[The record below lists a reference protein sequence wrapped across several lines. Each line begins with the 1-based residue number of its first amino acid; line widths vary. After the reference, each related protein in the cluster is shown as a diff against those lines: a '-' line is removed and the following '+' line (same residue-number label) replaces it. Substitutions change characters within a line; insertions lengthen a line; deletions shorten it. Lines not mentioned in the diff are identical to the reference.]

1 MGLIAP
7 LAALFGLE
15 LENVAARARAAAI
28 LYGLMALFL
37 LAAAL
42 FLTVAAYLALADLF
56 SPVIAALILS
66 GGFLLL
72 ALALYLGTLI
82 GKGQKKRQLVERRR
96 SSESSAFLTTAAL
109 TALPVF
115 LKSPLV
121 VKLGLPAA
129 AIAAIALLRENQGE
143 D

>member
-15 LENVAARARAAAI
+15 VENVVARARAAAI

-37 LAAAL
+37 LAAAV
-42 FLTVAAYLALADLF
+42 FLTIAGYLALADLF
-56 SPVIAALILS
+56 SPIVAALIIS
-66 GGFLLL
+66 GIFLLL
-72 ALALYLGTLI
+72 ALAVYIGTLL
-82 GKGQKKRQLVERRR
+82 GKGQKRRDLAERRK

-115 LKSPLV
+115 LRSPMI
-121 VKLGLPAA
+121 VKLGIPAA
-129 AIAAIALLRENQGE
+129 AIATLALLRENHR
-143 D
+143 DD

>member
-15 LENVAARARAAAI
+15 LEDVAARAKAAAI
-28 LYGLMALFL
+28 LYGLMGLFL
-37 LAAAL
+37 LAGVI
-42 FLTVAAYLALADLF
+42 FLTIAGYIALADLF
-56 SPVIAALILS
+56 SPLIAALILS
-66 GGFLLL
+66 GVFLLL
-72 ALALYLGTLI
+72 ALALYLGTLLS
-82 GKGQKKRQLVERRR
+82 KGRQRRALVERRR

-115 LKSPLV
+115 LKSPLI

-129 AIAAIALLRENQGE
+129 AITAIALLRENSRDE
-143 D
+143 

>member
-15 LENVAARARAAAI
+15 LEDVAARAKAAAI
-28 LYGLMALFL
+28 LYGLMGLFL
-37 LAAAL
+37 LAAVI
-42 FLTVAAYLALADLF
+42 FLTVAGYIALADLF
-56 SPVIAALILS
+56 SPLIAALILS
-66 GGFLLL
+66 GVFLLL
-72 ALALYLGTLI
+72 ALALYLGTLLS
-82 GKGQKKRQLVERRR
+82 KGRQRRALVERRR

-115 LKSPLV
+115 LKSPMI

-129 AIAAIALLRENQGE
+129 AITAIALLRENSRDE
-143 D
+143 